1 MRSKIEHGTKVDPAV
16 EWTATG
22 PKRRPVYRH
31 SLLQSYS
38 LKTAVCFCLIAKEMS
53 DNDRNVGACANMNS
67 INIYLGRLLLNRD

>member
-1 MRSKIEHGTKVDPAV
+1 M
-16 EWTATG
+16 G
-22 PKRRPVYRH
+22 PKSTLQWNGPQPVQNEDQCRH